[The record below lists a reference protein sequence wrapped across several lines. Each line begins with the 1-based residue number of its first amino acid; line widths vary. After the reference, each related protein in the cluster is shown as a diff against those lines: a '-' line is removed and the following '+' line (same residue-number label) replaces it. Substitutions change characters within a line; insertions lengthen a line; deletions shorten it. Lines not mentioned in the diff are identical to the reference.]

1 MSKSENVKNNSMN
14 NWQEF
19 AGNYPITVLLNS

>member
-1 MSKSENVKNNSMN
+1 VKNNSMN